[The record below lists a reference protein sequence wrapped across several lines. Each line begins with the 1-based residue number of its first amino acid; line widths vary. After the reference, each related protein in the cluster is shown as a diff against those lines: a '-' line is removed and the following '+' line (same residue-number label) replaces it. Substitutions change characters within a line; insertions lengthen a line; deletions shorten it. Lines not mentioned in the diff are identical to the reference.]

1 MSYLRKFH
9 ARYLGASSGF
19 KRNALRECDEH
30 KIILVAG
37 GAGFLGSHLCER
49 LLQAGHQVYCVD
61 NFSTGLE
68 RNIAPLLRFD
78 GFRVIAQDIAEPIDL
93 DVDEIYHLA
102 HPALPPHY
110 QADPIQAMQTYV
122 TGSLNLLEL
131 AAHRGARILHVS
143 VADTHDDLQLH
154 PRTEG
159 GWSDSAFIGRRS
171 SYQEGR
177 RCAEELFSDFHKLY
191 DVDVRLVRI
200 FNAYGPRMRAD
211 ESRIVSNFVLNALTG
226 KDITIYGDV
235 SRTRSFSFADD
246 LIDGFFRIM
255 ASPASLPVPIDL
267 GNPMEFSIGDVA
279 EQVIEF
285 AGARS
290 NLILRPGATN
300 ALHQHRPDISLALQE
315 FGWCPKMDLSG
326 GLLQTIGYFDRL
338 LTGSKQAVPE
348 PA

>member
-1 MSYLRKFH
+1 MRYLRKFH

-19 KRNALRECDEH
+19 RSNSLRECNEH
-30 KIILVAG
+30 KIVLVAG

-49 LLQAGHQVYCVD
+49 LLQAGHQVYCAD

-78 GFRVIAQDIAEPIDL
+78 GFSVIAQDIAEPIDL

-102 HPALPPHY
+102 RPALPPHC
-110 QADPIQAMQTYV
+110 QADPVRAMQTYV

-131 AAHRGARILHVS
+131 AAHRGARILQVS

-159 GWSDSAFIGRRS
+159 DWSDSVFIGRSS
-171 SYQEGR
+171 SYKEGR
-177 RCAEELFSDFHKLY
+177 RCAEALFSDFHRLY

-211 ESRIVSNFVLNALTG
+211 ESRIISNFVLKALTG
-226 KDITIYGDV
+226 KDITIYGDA

-246 LIDGFFRIM
+246 LIDGFIRIM

-279 EQVIEF
+279 EQVIGL

-290 NLILRPGATN
+290 NLILRQQSAN
-300 ALHQHRPDISLALQE
+300 APRQHRPDISLAMQE

-338 LTGSKQAVPE
+338 LARSKRLLPE